1 MRSSMSAKMESRV
14 LEWGPCLFETL
25 AVKIA
30 WAIDTADV
38 CLLSA
43 SDELLEGELSKTEVL
58 PPEI

>member
-1 MRSSMSAKMESRV
+1 MSAKMESRV